1 MKFSVSCAFG
11 AILGLSSLAIA
22 GPNDVWLNEIHYDNS
37 GADVDEFIEISVGSA
52 ITPTDVVV
60 HLYNGNNGT
69 EYRTISVGPPGADL
83 IEGQTQGGM
92 TLYWGAVSGI
102 QNGSPVQPF
111 G

>member
-1 MKFSVSCAFG
+1 MRNLITCALG
-11 AILGLSSLAIA
+11 LLLGLSSIAIA

-69 EYRTISVGPPGADL
+69 
-83 IEGQTQGGM
+83 
-92 TLYWGAVSGI
+92 
-102 QNGSPVQPF
+102 
-111 G
+111 